1 MSNMLY
7 FLSKTKTARTSKRA
21 FSTAMRQEPVRSC
34 FTWGQTGKESSL
46 GLGEISD
53 VATPTELPCPDG
65 SGFLQVSHGPK
76 HSAIVTGKG
85 GLYVFGA
92 SNSGQL
98 GIGEEIASVNLG
110 KFNVG
115 APANLV
121 TEPKQVEALSSERV
135 LRVSCGA
142 NHTACV
148 TEKGVV
154 WTWGWGGAKWG
165 FGVGGLG
172 HGNKNTISL
181 PHPVEGLYGRHIV
194 DIVVGDSHT
203 LALDDKGLVW
213 AFGEGEHGRLGTG
226 RTSSAKVP
234 ECVEFFDGA
243 SDSSTVQ
250 EIYSNKEFS
259 IVLTKDGSLYGWGR
273 NDRQQLGLGGGLA
286 MDIYSC
292 ENSPQFI
299 AIESGITHAALSQAD
314 CLAITEDN
322 DILAWGDRRYLEPT
336 TITEMFT
343 DEQIEIGF
351 SKCGLAGIYHAFI
364 LKDGSLWTCNKKISL
379 ASASVNC
386 LGQGYCDPYREPR
399 RVESLEGRIVKDLA
413 CADNQISILCD

>member
-1 MSNMLY
+1 MLY
-7 FLSKTKTARTSKRA
+7 FLSSKTTSTSKRA
-21 FSTAMRQEPVRSC
+21 FSNFSSAKRQVYRSC

-46 GLGEISD
+46 GLGAIDD
-53 VATPTELPCPDG
+53 VAVPTEMPSPDG
-65 SGFLQVSHGPK
+65 SGFTQVSHGPK
-76 HSAIVTGKG
+76 HSAVVTGKG
-85 GLYVFGA
+85 GLFVFGA
-92 SNSGQL
+92 SESGQL
-98 GIGEEIASVNLG
+98 GLGETISSMNLG

-115 APANLV
+115 TPTNLE
-121 TEPKQVEALSSERV
+121 TEPKQVEALSSEKV
-135 LRVSCGA
+135 VRVSCGA

-154 WTWGWGGAKWG
+154 WTWGWGGSKWG

-172 HGNKNTISL
+172 HGNKTTISL
-181 PHPVEGLYGRHIV
+181 PLPVEGLYGRNIV
-194 DIVVGDSHT
+194 DVVCGDSHT

-213 AFGEGEHGRLGTG
+213 TFGEGEHGRLGNG
-226 RTSSAKVP
+226 RTSSAKTP
-234 ECVEFFDGA
+234 EPVEYFDGS
-243 SDSSTVQ
+243 SDATTVQ

-259 IVLTKDGSLYGWGR
+259 IVLTKDASLYGWGR

-292 ENSPQFI
+292 ENTPQFI
-299 AIESGITHAALSQAD
+299 AIESPITHAALSVGD

-343 DEQIEIGF
+343 DQEIEIGF
-351 SKCGLAGIYHAFI
+351 EKCGLAGTYNVFI

-379 ASASVNC
+379 AAASVNC
-386 LGQGYCDPYREPR
+386 LGHGYCDPFREPR
-399 RVESLEGRIVKDLA
+399 RVEALAGRVVKDMS
-413 CADNQISILCD
+413 CADSKISILCD